1 MEAPSLDVPE
11 SMRDRTRDKI
21 VVAAAQLLVEG
32 GREAVSTRAICAAA
46 AVQPPTIYRLFGDK
60 QGLLDAVAMRGFS
73 EHLDSH
79 TGLEPTGDPLADL
92 RSGWDLH
99 VQFGLAHPYL
109 YSLMYGQPQAGS
121 AAPSAVLANRVL
133 AAHVQRIA
141 AAGLLRVS
149 EERAAHL
156 LHAAGCGTTLTLI
169 AMPEKTRD
177 LGLSEMSREA
187 VIAAI
192 TAETDRASDNLTEG
206 VPSTVSR
213 AVALRTVLGPL
224 PGLTLAES
232 DVLRE
237 WLDKIVAASSDSPTS
252 RGSE

>member
-1 MEAPSLDVPE
+1 MKASSPDVTE
-11 SMRDRTRDKI
+11 DGRERIRDKI
-21 VVAAAQLLVEG
+21 VVAAAHLLVEG
-32 GREAVSTRAICAAA
+32 GREAVSTRAVCAAA

-60 QGLLDAVAMRGFS
+60 QGLLDAVALRGFS

-79 TGLEPTGDPLADL
+79 KGLEPTQDPLADL

-109 YSLMYGQPQAGS
+109 YSLMYGQPQVGS
-121 AAPSAVLANRVL
+121 AAPSAVLANQVL

-177 LGLSEMSREA
+177 LGLSQLAREA

-192 TAETDRASDNLTEG
+192 AAEADRPSSNRTDAQ
-206 VPSTVSR
+206 PSTVSR

-224 PGLTLAES
+224 PGLTLSES

-237 WLDKIVAASSDSPTS
+237 WLDKIVAASSNSLIS
-252 RGSE
+252 RGPE